1 MNHIYHPV
9 TGLRDKYDKLKL
21 LNAERWTNRM
31 SNELG
36 RLASGVGYR
45 KKSGTETI
53 FFVPKDQVP
62 VGRKET
68 CANAVWYYIL
78 LKDDP

>member
-1 MNHIYHPV
+1 
-9 TGLRDKYDKLKL
+9 
-21 LNAERWTNRM
+21 M

-53 FFVPKDQVP
+53 FFVPKDRVP

-68 CANAVWYYIL
+68 FANAVWYYIP